1 MRPPSWFPP
10 RSGAALAVV
19 VVVAVLAGCGSAS
32 SPAPA
37 GRPARPAT
45 SVPPSPATTSA
56 SGGPAPLH
64 FGHPMPV
71 AAGAGLDSVSCGSPT
86 FCIALDAT
94 GRAYRFD
101 GTGWT
106 GPVPATG
113 QPIGPGSISVS
124 CSNPTFCMAV
134 VTAGS
139 DVTNWNGSGWSG
151 PVALDGANGLEAVGC
166 APSGYCAAVD
176 AEGNAFAF
184 SGNAWTG
191 TSGDWGSV
199 SAISCVT
206 SSFCMSTSGG
216 ISAVERRAMDHAQLV
231 RGLVLVRGRL
241 LPDDDVLHGGGR
253 LGRVAPMERSHLVGT
268 VTHRTRTGL
277 GDHDRTHADGCLLP
291 LECLLRGDRQFGGHT
306 PMGRADTGPVPTL
319 TEIAT

>member
-1 MRPPSWFPP
+1 M
-10 RSGAALAVV
+10 
-19 VVVAVLAGCGSAS
+19 
-32 SPAPA
+32 
-37 GRPARPAT
+37 
-45 SVPPSPATTSA
+45 
-56 SGGPAPLH
+56 
-64 FGHPMPV
+64 
-71 AAGAGLDSVSCGSPT
+71 SCGSPT

-101 GTGWT
+101 GPGWT

-134 VTAGS
+134 ATAGS
-139 DVTNWNGSGWSG
+139 EVTSWNGSGWSG
-151 PVALDGANGLEAVGC
+151 PMALDGANGLEAVGC

-206 SSFCMSTSGG
+206 PSFCMSTSGG
-216 ISAVERRAMDHAQLV
+216 ISQWNGEQWTMPNSFGDSSSFA
-231 RGLVLVRGRL
+231 GRL

-253 LGRVAPMERSHLVGT
+253 LGRGAPVERSHLVGT
-268 VTHRTRTGL
+268 SHASNPDRPRRPRSDPHRRASPAPRPPSARRPTVRGASSSGPAGHWTRV
-277 GDHDRTHADGCLLP
+277 DVDGNRHLTSISCP
-291 LECLLRGDRQFGGHT
+291 SASFCAAVDQS
-306 PMGRADTGPVPTL
+306 GRAIVGKP
-319 TEIAT
+319 